1 MEQVFS
7 TQEIKQSLEYV
18 RMPPKFKALCQHFKI
33 RTFSFLYPFFLL
45 YPFLLSPASLSVSP
59 DLSVPPELELSFLA
73 SEESSSF

>member
-33 RTFSFLYPFFLL
+33 RTFSFLYPF
-45 YPFLLSPASLSVSP
+45 LLSPASLSVSP